1 MRECTADVDGSHI
14 KGLVINM
21 LHNFWPSLLT
31 DVKSFVTSMM
41 TPIVKAKKGR
51 EVLSFYTMT
60 EYQDWL
66 SRTNNGRGF
75 QLKYYKV
82 LPSYLAV
89 HESRGM
95 CSFTQNNKNVYRVL
109 GLAPRMRPENT
120 FGTWRRTR

>member
-1 MRECTADVDGSHI
+1 MDGSHI

-82 LPSYLAV
+82 LPCYLAV
-89 HESRGM
+89 HKS
-95 CSFTQNNKNVYRVL
+95 
-109 GLAPRMRPENT
+109 
-120 FGTWRRTR
+120 